1 MAVDKIKFQDIV
13 KNQLPEYVQDDYPLL
28 GEFLSQY
35 YLSQEN
41 DGATFDLLNNIDSY
55 VKIDNLYNLKEST
68 GLASS
73 ISYFNSTIQTS
84 SETNFTEG
92 FPEKNGIIKIDDEI
106 IFYAEKTDLS
116 FTGCKRGFSGIT
128 SYTAINNPE
137 ELVFT
142 ESLAQKHA
150 AGATIQNLN
159 ILFLK
164 EFFKKL
170 KTQVAPGFS
179 GRSLYTGLDERNFL
193 YNVKDFYNSKG
204 TDQSLKILFQALYG
218 EEVLI
223 SKPSEDLFRPSDADY
238 LITKDFVIEAIE
250 GNPFDLEGKE
260 IIQSRTSAR
269 GTVTKVE
276 VITTDDRNFYQIS
289 VDSGYQRD
297 INLDGSILGVFEDE
311 PKTQILNDLSVNST
325 VIDVD
330 STIGFPSSG
339 SLISYDENDD
349 EIIITYTSKSANQ
362 FFGVSGIDV
371 AIKNGAN
378 LHLNSLCTTLD
389 EDVSFRITTTLKELQ
404 IDEITKN
411 FTNGEAIQIQSL
423 GIESNDK
430 KTDDWIYN
438 LKVNYK
444 IKNITILDV
453 TEKRYLITTNDNN
466 ILKRGYEVEI
476 IENDQ
481 VLAKGTVNNRRA
493 EDTVDIRF
501 NVLLPSLTG
510 EFFLENKTLKG
521 NYRYDSEFGT
531 ATTNVINT
539 YQKFNGEVLI
549 SSNSIPS
556 YDNITLDTY
565 NKVIKF
571 SSSNVNGDTFTFNQQ
586 HGLYTGEIVYYKP
599 NTILGDEQFIEGDDS
614 VQTVTI
620 NKFSNINEGVYFVK
634 RVGKNNSFSIKLAKS
649 LSDLNEEKF
658 ITPLSDVS
666 IIDNTFT
673 YQVFYNKKI
682 SPQKIYRKLV
692 DPVKKQDEYN
702 TQPGFSGILKNG
714 VEILN
719 YKSND
724 QIFFGDIKSME
735 IVNGGENYDVVNP
748 PILNIS
754 DVTGIG
760 ATGICGVIGQL
771 EEIRIVDPG
780 FDFVSNPTVSITGG
794 NPVTEALVNV
804 ETVDTVNRV
813 NFLGE
818 SGGGIT
824 THVALGVGATDAT
837 IGFSTFH
844 KFFTGEKVVYKT
856 YGSKAAVGLSTDSNY
871 FVKVV
876 NPYKIKLHKSE
887 LDANSGPGINT
898 ISITDFGEGLQSI
911 DSFNLKKKV
920 SNFVILNKGSGYKN
934 RRKQLI
940 ASGISTSTNI
950 IKIIDH
956 GFLNKEKVRYTIGI
970 NAVTGLSEDTDY
982 FVHKIDNNNFKLS
995 EIGVGDTS
1003 TFFYDNNIFVDLKTT
1018 GDGSFNYEPIT
1029 VTVDG
1034 LIGITTLTGQKFD
1047 CRVQPIFRGELES
1060 IDITNGGVSYGSSE
1074 VFNFNR
1080 LPEISISAGS
1090 GGQVTPIINNGRIEE
1105 VLIDNNGSGYNSPPD
1120 LQIISSN
1127 GSFAKL
1133 TPVVFGGQL
1142 KEIVVVDG
1150 GAGYDDAT
1158 TINVISPIIKA
1169 NVEPIIKKWTVNLF
1183 AKNFDILTSD
1193 DGIITKNNENVTL
1206 QYSHLYAPRKLRESL
1221 NPISD
1226 SGVIFGTAELKRDA
1240 ITGEEQSNTFHSPI
1254 IGWAFDG
1261 HPIYGP
1267 YGFKNP
1273 NGGPISAMVP
1283 GYELSINTINRP
1295 ETSLYEAG
1303 FFVEDFVFTNNG
1315 DLDKHNGR
1323 FCVTPD
1329 YPNGIYAYF
1338 ATIENVNSS
1347 SGPFEGFRS
1356 PKFPYLIG
1364 NSFNSEPISFN
1375 FKLSSNHDE
1384 YDIEKDGWFRNTK
1397 PYRLY
1402 SNPSGYDYIYNSS
1415 KIKNQ
1420 SLDITNTS
1428 VGTVES
1434 IKIVNKGD
1442 NFKIGDKLVFDNTQ
1456 TSGSGASAEIS
1467 RIDGKKVVSI
1477 SATSTSFDNTEFF
1490 PDSLGRILAFTQS
1503 PHNLPNK
1510 DLVSVSGASESFN
1523 DIQGTFNINV
1533 RPDNFV
1539 LSLGIGATSVTGL
1552 TTYFY
1557 VSGILDFPRIR
1568 PNDIIGIKTEKLKV
1582 LNIDKKSGRIR
1593 VSREHGGTIGTSYS
1607 NSEILT
1613 EDPRK
1618 LSFNVGFAK
1627 TTKQFKLNE
1636 EYYFEPSEA
1645 VGTGITDTI
1654 GAGKTVV
1661 FSVPG
1666 VGGTQVFI
1674 PSQSIYIPN
1683 HKLSLN
1689 DEIIYNNFTGVAI
1702 SAWNGIA
1709 GIAYT
1714 PLTSYSNLYA
1724 VPLTNTTIGVSS
1736 NKVGLA
1742 SVGGGYRGLGSLP
1755 GLLYFTSEGTGDYH
1769 SFKTNHSNVI
1779 KGEIGVHTI
1788 TVSTASTHQMQ
1799 VNDIVFMDLN
1809 PNDTATIEVKYNDF
1823 NRRMVFGPKNFLAA
1837 DVDISENTINLTDHE
1852 YEIGDRVI
1860 YSPSATIISGL
1871 ENEGMY
1877 YVFPF
1882 TKDKIKLALN
1892 KIDIEN
1898 KKFVIINSAED
1909 GTISRINPLVKASK
1923 NQKIVF
1929 DLSDKSLSF
1938 VSSGST
1944 YSAFDMNIYTDSEF
1958 TNIFR
1963 SSKTTN
1969 TFEVSKSG
1977 EAGINADA
1985 SLTINLTDEV
1995 PDNLWYKFS
2004 KKNLSISPDSKSG
2017 FSDDDSVKNY
2027 NQIDIQKSVYEGQK
2041 IVTGVGST
2049 TFTYSVSKKPRIL
2062 SEYDFNNS
2070 KTKYQTTSKTS
2081 NGPINRI
2088 KVNFGG
2094 KGYKSLPGISSVST
2108 DSGKNQLLDVESSS
2122 IGIIQGNQFNSNNIG
2137 FGYPS
2142 DRTLRPIANLPEI
2155 LRIQPLASFER
2166 IGISSS
2172 GNNYL
2177 IAPDLIVFDVV
2188 SNKVITSVDLEFN
2201 LGDPVVNILKNTTGL
2216 NDVNPRILPVN
2227 NTNGV
2232 GINSLSFDSSTNR
2245 VKLYLNTSFSNSED
2259 FPFTVGKNVLVEKI
2273 DVGLNTT
2280 GKGYNSEDYS
2290 YSLFEVT
2297 SVDPKLGG
2305 SGAFV
2310 EYSLDEVLSIGE
2322 TPGAVVS
2329 AIYGRV
2335 VPEHQFPVF
2344 DITLS
2349 KNNYIVGEKVSIN
2362 DDSANFGF
2370 VESWDPLSEM
2380 LKVSISKEIQKNDS
2394 VRGLSSNTQ
2403 GTVRSKDDFNSEIII
2418 GAGATII
2425 NGWQRSAGFFNETTQ
2440 RIPDNQ
2446 YYQKFSYSI
2455 RSKIPFKQWD
2465 STVSALNHAAG
2476 FAKYADLQ
2484 VVSELSNSFA
2494 AVVKADESNIETIVD
2509 IISTSDINCNYN
2521 FDYVRDRTVFIKGE
2535 IHSTEIVFQNKIIND
2550 YFESVGNRV
2559 LSIDDISE
2567 EFNSNERAD
2576 RFSSVGGFENTFKL
2590 NKMFTFA
2597 KDVRFT
2603 DEKQFSILNLIQD
2616 SETGYINEY
2625 SILES
2630 VGRNLGSYD
2639 YLVTSDGW
2647 DLTFNPALFEFNN
2660 YNTSVIS
2667 FSALSDYS
2675 GIGSVHAVGTAV
2687 STFTEQHSVPTG
2699 TATTIATIPT
2709 TFRSAKV
2716 LVMLEDSSDNYIG
2729 NELNIIHDGSDVSIL
2744 EYGNIADSSSSNFV
2758 GFGTFDANIVGGNI
2772 IVNYTSN
2779 ASSTLTANTQVVSI
2793 SDSATGIGTI
2803 LLDVGRLRSSYVSI
2817 PVSGAGLA
2825 NTITSFDL
2833 PYQSGYY
2840 FVTVKDTTN
2849 NVYEAFEIAAIDS
2862 GSETEEL
2869 FVEFANVSTG
2879 SSIGQI
2885 GISTAG
2891 ISKLDIVYTPN
2902 SSTAVEV
2909 RTFGIELQIFDENE
2923 NSNEVDYLNWKLKS
2937 SKGSYTGT
2945 KTEIRT
2951 DFDLNH
2957 AGIPIFKRIIDGSNP
2972 SIADT
2977 TSNIVRIPNHFFVT
2991 GENINY
2997 SNSGAGTTQSIGI
3010 TSTSISGIVTDK
3022 LPDSLFVVKV
3032 DEGSIRF
3039 ADTAENALKVIPE
3052 TLTLDSVGIGDSH
3065 VFTSK
3070 NQNTKA
3076 LVAIDNMIQSPI
3088 VATGITAAL
3097 GQDII
3102 FATSFSVTGVNS
3114 IFSSDVIQVN
3124 DEIMVIN
3131 DAGSGSDATFNVLRG
3146 KLGTSIQS
3154 HGVGST
3160 ITKLGGNYNIVE
3172 NRIHFA
3178 GAPFGKNP
3186 IGSITNPPDS
3196 RDFTGITT
3204 SSSFQGR
3211 TFLRNAAQRSTSE
3224 TYADNYIFDDISR
3237 DFTGVTSSFIL
3248 KSGGDNVTG
3257 ISTGNGIILV
3267 NGIFQ
3272 LPKGIQPEDNNY
3284 NITESAGVSTIT
3296 FQGSVNPHG
3305 YDPGAGDFPM
3315 GGTIISVGS
3324 SSGSGYQPLVSA
3336 GGTANV
3342 SIAGTV
3348 SSISIG
3354 NSGSGYRSGI
3364 QTTVNVAVTT
3374 SSTGIP
3380 NLEFIG
3386 TAIVSNGNVINVNI
3400 TNPGSGYTFTNPPLV
3415 VFDEPF
3421 SYTDIP
3427 LEYTSS
3433 SIVGSGRSATVDLT
3447 VGRGTG
3453 VIDFTI
3459 NNRGYGYGVGEVLTV
3474 DIGGVTGIPTDI
3486 TKSFEEFSLTIE
3498 KTQTDSFNGWSV
3510 GQFAVLDSF
3519 ESEFDG
3525 FKKTFRLTEN
3535 GQTVSIIAQRG
3546 STINI
3551 EETLVI
3557 LINNVL
3563 QKPNEAFTFEGGSIV
3578 EFKEAPV
3585 SGQTAQILFYKGS
3598 GDDIDVIFRDI
3609 VDSVKVGDSLDI
3621 DHNPRS
3627 GQSIILDQD
3636 KRIVTGINTIDTVE
3650 TNLYN
3655 GVGINSDGTI
3665 TRPVTW
3671 CKQTSDLVVNGSKV
3685 SKNRGEYEPVV
3696 KPSAYLIKN
3705 VSTSSTEMYVN
3716 NLIPSFNPVNEISN
3730 ATVRN
3735 AHQKI
3740 VQIYEQGN
3748 FVGAAATAVVSV
3760 AGTVSS
3766 FDVTNSGLGY
3776 TSAPKVFVSNISGSA
3791 STEGRAEGTAV
3802 IGAGGSITSILVSY
3816 GGTTTGTAYTT
3827 TNPPSVLIEPPASIS
3842 EKLNILDFSGDYG
3855 MIVGINSTKV
3865 GTQHRLTFDTFIP
3878 KDSLMRDTNLVSTAT
3893 TISGISTSDYFTV
3906 FGTNISIG
3914 GTFAA
3919 KSTDGTTTVGI
3930 ASTALDCVYQ
3940 VQSFEDVNVTC
3951 FVGGNTGFTTTV
3963 RRVSVNVDRIAV
3975 GFASTSTSELGE
3987 YSWGKLTLDDRTRPR
4002 DFTAHTMSGIGSA
4015 YSNTGIS
4022 TSAVVRRFNALKS
4035 QSYS

>member
-13 KNQLPEYVQDDYPLL
+13 QNQLPGYIQDDYPLL

-55 VKIDNLYNLKEST
+55 VKLDNLYNLKEST

-73 ISYFNSTIQTS
+73 ISYYDDVIQTS
-84 SETNFTEG
+84 SDTNFTEG

-106 IFYAEKTDLS
+106 IFYSEKTDLS

-128 SYTAINNPE
+128 SYSAINNPE
-137 ELVFT
+137 ELVFN
-142 ESLAQKHA
+142 ESTAQKHT
-150 AGATIQNLN
+150 AGSTIQNLN
-159 ILFLK
+159 VLFLK
-164 EFFKKL
+164 EFFNKL
-170 KTQVAPGFS
+170 KSQIAPGFT
-179 GRSLYTGLDERNFL
+179 GSLYSGLNERNFL
-193 YNVKDFYNSKG
+193 FNAKDFYNSKG

-238 LITKDFVIEAIE
+238 LVTKDFVIEAIE

-260 IIQSRTSAR
+260 IVQSRTSAR

-276 VITTDDRNFYQIS
+276 IVTTDNRNFYQIS

-297 INLDGSILGVFEDE
+297 INLDGSILGIFEDE

-349 EIIITYTSKSANQ
+349 EIIISYTSKSANQ
-362 FFGVSGIDV
+362 FFGVSGITV
-371 AIKNGAN
+371 AINGGAN
-378 LHLNSLCTTLD
+378 LHLNSSCSTLD
-389 EDVSFRITTTLKELQ
+389 QEISFRITTTLKELQ
-404 IDEITKN
+404 INESTKN
-411 FTNGEAIQIQSL
+411 FTNGETIQVQSL
-423 GIESNDK
+423 GIESSDK

-438 LKVNYK
+438 LKVKYK
-444 IKNITILDV
+444 VKNISILDT
-453 TEKRYLITTNDNN
+453 TERRYLITTVENN
-466 ILKRGYEVEI
+466 ILKRGYE
-476 IENDQ
+476 IEVIEDGKI
-481 VLAKGTVNNRRA
+481 LATGTVLNRRA
-493 EDTVDIRF
+493 EDAIDVRF
-501 NVLLPSLTG
+501 DVLLSKITG
-510 EFFLENKTLKG
+510 ECFIENKTLKG
-521 NYRYDSEFGT
+521 NYRYDSDFGT

-539 YQKFNGEVLI
+539 YQKFNGEVLV

-571 SSSNVNGDTFTFNQQ
+571 SSSNVSGDTFTFDQQ

-599 NTILGDEQFIEGDDS
+599 NTILGSDQFIEGDDPIQS
-614 VQTVTI
+614 STI
-620 NKFSNINEGVYFVK
+620 NKFSNLNEGVYFVK

-649 LSDLNEEKF
+649 LSDLNDEKF
-658 ITPLSDVS
+658 ITPTSDFP

-682 SPQKIYRKLV
+682 APQKIYRKLV
-692 DPVKKQDEYN
+692 EPVKKQDEYN

-724 QIFFGDIKSME
+724 QIIFGDIKSME
-735 IVNGGENYDVVNP
+735 IVNGGENYDVINP

-754 DVTGIG
+754 DVTGVG
-760 ATGICGVIGQL
+760 ATGICGVTGQL
-771 EEIRIVDPG
+771 EELRIVDPG
-780 FDFVSNPTVSITGG
+780 FDFVSTPIVSIRGG
-794 NPVTEALVNV
+794 NPKTEASVNV
-804 ETVDTVNRV
+804 ETVDIINRV

-824 THVALGVGATDAT
+824 TYVALGVGATDAT

-856 YGSKAAVGLSTDSNY
+856 YGSKAVVGLSTDSNY

-876 NPYKIKLHKSE
+876 DSQKIKLHKSE
-887 LDANSGPGINT
+887 LDAKTGPGINT

-911 DSFNLKKKV
+911 NSFNLKKKV
-920 SNFVILNKGSGYKN
+920 SNFVILNKGDGYKN
-934 RRKQLI
+934 RRKKLS

-950 IKIIDH
+950 INIVNH
-956 GFLNKEKVRYTIGI
+956 GFEDKEKIRYTIGV
-970 NAVTGLSEDTDY
+970 NTVTGLSEDTDY
-982 FVHKIDNNNFKLS
+982 LVHKIDNNNFRLS
-995 EIGVGDTS
+995 NIGVGDTVN
-1003 TFFYDNNIFVDLKTT
+1003 FFFDNNIYVDLKTI

-1029 VTVDG
+1029 VTIDG

-1090 GGQVTPIINNGRIEE
+1090 GGQVTPIINNGKIDE
-1105 VLIDNNGSGYNSPPD
+1105 VLIDNAGSGYNSPPN
-1120 LQIISSN
+1120 LEIVSKN

-1133 TPVVFGGQL
+1133 TPVVSGGIL
-1142 KEIVVVDG
+1142 KEIIVVDG
-1150 GAGYDDAT
+1150 GAGYDSAT
-1158 TINVISPIIKA
+1158 TINVISPIVKA
-1169 NVEPIIKKWTVNLF
+1169 NVEPVIKKWTVNLF
-1183 AKNFDILTSD
+1183 AKNFDVLTSD
-1193 DGIITKNNENVTL
+1193 DGIITKNNENITL

-1221 NPISD
+1221 YPISD
-1226 SGVIFGTAELKRDA
+1226 SGVIFGTAELNRDA
-1240 ITGEEQSNTFHSPI
+1240 VTGEEQSNTFHSPI
-1254 IGWAFDG
+1254 IGWAYDG

-1273 NGGPISAMVP
+1273 NGGPISAMIP
-1283 GYELSINTINRP
+1283 GYELAINTVNRP

-1303 FFVEDFVFTNNG
+1303 FFVEDFVFTDNG

-1329 YPNGIYAYF
+1329 YPNGVYAYF
-1338 ATIENVNSS
+1338 ATIDNVNSS

-1375 FKLSSNHDE
+1375 FKLSSNHDD

-1397 PYRLY
+1397 PYRLF

-1420 SLDITNTS
+1420 SIDITNTS

-1442 NFKIGDKLVFDNTQ
+1442 NFKIGDRLVFDNTQ

-1477 SATSTSFDNTEFF
+1477 ASTSTIFENTEFF
-1490 PDSLGRILAFTQS
+1490 PDGPGKILAFTQS
-1503 PHNLPNK
+1503 PHHLLNS
-1510 DLVSVSGASESFN
+1510 DLLGISGVSESFN
-1523 DIQGTFNINV
+1523 DIQGSYNINV

-1539 LSLGIGATSVTGL
+1539 LSLGVGATAVTGL

-1557 VSGILDFPRIR
+1557 VSGILNFPTIR
-1568 PNDIIGIKTEKLKV
+1568 PNDIVGIQTEKLKV
-1582 LNIDKKSGRIR
+1582 LNVDKKSGRIR
-1593 VSREHGGTIGTSYS
+1593 VVREYGGTIGTSYS

-1618 LSFNVGFAK
+1618 LSFNVGFAR

-1654 GAGKTVV
+1654 GAGKTVI

-1666 VGGTQVFI
+1666 IGATQVFI

-1689 DEIIYNNFTGVAI
+1689 DEVVYDNFTGVAI
-1702 SAWNGIA
+1702 SAWNGVS

-1714 PLTSYSNLYA
+1714 PLTSYTNLYA
-1724 VPLTNTTIGVSS
+1724 VPLTNDTIGISS

-1742 SVGGGYRGLGSLP
+1742 SIGGGYQGLGSLP

-1769 SFKTNHSNVI
+1769 SFKTNYSNII
-1779 KGEIGVHTI
+1779 KGELGIHTV

-1809 PNDTATIEVKYNDF
+1809 PNDTSTIKVKYNDF

-1837 DVDISENTINLTDHE
+1837 DVDISENTIILTDHE
-1852 YEIGDRVI
+1852 FEIGDRVI
-1860 YSPSATIISGL
+1860 YSPSANIISGL

-1898 KKFVIINSAED
+1898 KKFIIINSAED

-1977 EAGINADA
+1977 KAGINEDA
-1985 SLTINLTDEV
+1985 SLTITLTDEV
-1995 PDNLWYKFS
+1995 PNNLWYKFS
-2004 KKNLSISPDSKSG
+2004 KKNLAISPNSKSG
-2017 FSDDDSVKNY
+2017 FSEDDDVKNY

-2049 TFTYSVSKKPRIL
+2049 TFTYSIGKKPRIL
-2062 SEYDFNNS
+2062 SEYDISNS

-2081 NGPINRI
+2081 KGPINKI

-2094 KGYKSLPGISSVST
+2094 KGYKSLPGISSIIT
-2108 DSGKNQLLDVESSS
+2108 ESGEDQLLDVESAS
-2122 IGIIQGNQFNSNNIG
+2122 IGVIQNNQFNSNNIG

-2155 LRIQPLASFER
+2155 LRIQPLASFGR
-2166 IGISSS
+2166 IGITSS

-2177 IAPDLIVFDVV
+2177 IAPDLVVFDVV

-2201 LGDPVVNILKNTTGL
+2201 LGDPVVNIRKNTTGL
-2216 NDVNPRILPVN
+2216 NDVNPRILPIN

-2232 GINSLSFDSSTNR
+2232 GVNTLSFDSSTNR
-2245 VKLYLNTSFSNSED
+2245 VKLYLNTTFSNQED

-2305 SGAFV
+2305 TGAYV
-2310 EYSLDEVLSIGE
+2310 EYSLDEVLSVGE
-2322 TPGAVVS
+2322 TPGAVIT
-2329 AIYGRV
+2329 AQYGKV
-2335 VPEHQFPVF
+2335 VPEHQFPTF

-2362 DDSANFGF
+2362 DDPLNLGV

-2380 LKVSISKEIQKNDS
+2380 LKVSIGKELQVNDT
-2394 VRGLSSNTQ
+2394 VRGLSSDTQ
-2403 GTVRSKDDFNSEIII
+2403 GNIRSKDDFDSEIII
-2418 GAGATII
+2418 GAGTTII
-2425 NGWQRSAGFFNETTQ
+2425 NGWQRSAGFFNETSQ

-2455 RSKIPFKQWD
+2455 RSKVPFKQWD

-2484 VVSELSNSFA
+2484 IISELENSFA
-2494 AVVKADESNIETIVD
+2494 AVVKPDDSNIETIVD
-2509 IISTSDINCNYN
+2509 IISTSDTNCDYN

-2535 IHSTEIVFQNKIIND
+2535 IHSTEIVFQNKIIAD

-2559 LSIDDISE
+2559 LSIDDISA
-2567 EFNSNERAD
+2567 EFNSNERPD
-2576 RFSSVGGFENTFKL
+2576 RFSSTGSFENTFKF
-2590 NKMFTFA
+2590 NKMLTFA
-2597 KDVRFT
+2597 KDIQFT
-2603 DEKQFSILNLIQD
+2603 DEKQFSVVNLIQD
-2616 SETGYINEY
+2616 SETGYISEY

-2647 DLTFNPALFEFNN
+2647 DLTFNPVLFEFNN
-2660 YNTSVIS
+2660 YTTSVIS
-2667 FSALSDYS
+2667 FSGLSDYS
-2675 GIGSVHAVGTAV
+2675 GIGSVHAIGTAV
-2687 STFTEQHSVPTG
+2687 STFSEQHSVPTG
-2699 TATTIATIPT
+2699 TATTIATIPVT
-2709 TFRSAKV
+2709 SRSAKV
-2716 LVMLEDSSDNYIG
+2716 LVMLQDTSDNYVG
-2729 NELNIIHDGSDVSIL
+2729 NELNIIHDGTNVSLL
-2744 EYGNIADSSSSNFV
+2744 EYGNSADSESTNYV

-2779 ASSTLTANTQVVSI
+2779 ASSTLTANTQVVSV
-2793 SDSATGIGTI
+2793 SDSATGVGTI
-2803 LLDVGRLRSSYVSI
+2803 TLDVGRLKSSYVSI

-2840 FVTVKDTTN
+2840 YVTVKDTTN
-2849 NVYEAFEIAAIDS
+2849 NVYESFEIAAIDR
-2862 GSETEEL
+2862 GSETSEL
-2869 FVEFANVSTG
+2869 FVEFANISTG
-2879 SSIGQI
+2879 SSIGQV

-2891 ISKLDIVYTPN
+2891 TSNLDIVYTPN
-2902 SSTAVEV
+2902 ASTAVEV
-2909 RTFGIELQIFDENE
+2909 RTFGIEMQPYDENE
-2923 NSNEVDYLNWKLKS
+2923 NSTEVDYFNWKLKS
-2937 SKGSYTGT
+2937 SRGSYTGT
-2945 KTEIRT
+2945 KFEIRT
-2951 DFDLNH
+2951 DFDLKH
-2957 AGIPIFKRIIDGSNP
+2957 EGLPIFKRIIDGSNP

-2977 TSNIVRIPNHFFVT
+2977 SSNLIKVPNHFFVT
-2991 GENINY
+2991 GENISY

-3010 TSTSISGIVTDK
+3010 TSTSISGVVTDK
-3022 LPDSLFVVKV
+3022 LPDSLFVVKI
-3032 DEGSIRF
+3032 DESSIRF
-3039 ADTAENALKVIPE
+3039 ADTAENALKVIPQ
-3052 TLTLDSVGIGDSH
+3052 TLTLDSVGIGNSH

-3070 NQNTKA
+3070 KQNTKA

-3088 VATGITAAL
+3088 VATGVTAAL

-3131 DAGSGSDATFNVLRG
+3131 DAGSGGSATFNVQRG
-3146 KLGTSIQS
+3146 KLGTTIQS

-3160 ITKLGGNYNIVE
+3160 ITKLGGNYNIVG

-3186 IGSITNPPDS
+3186 IGTVTNPPDS
-3196 RDFTGITT
+3196 RDFSGITT

-3211 TFLRNAAQRSTSE
+3211 TFLRNAALRTSSE
-3224 TYADNYIFDDISR
+3224 TYDDNYIFDDIST

-3248 KSGGDNVTG
+3248 KSGGQNVTG
-3257 ISTGNGIILV
+3257 VATGNGVILV

-3284 NITESAGVSTIT
+3284 NIIESVGVSTIT

-3315 GGTIISVGS
+3315 GGTIVSVGS

-3336 GGTANV
+3336 GGTVNV

-3374 SSTGIP
+3374 ASTGIP

-3386 TAIVSNGNVINVNI
+3386 TATVSGGIVVGVNI

-3415 VFDEPF
+3415 VFDEPL
-3421 SYTDIP
+3421 SYSDIP

-3433 SIVGSGRSATVDLT
+3433 SVVGSGQSATVNLT

-3453 VIDFTI
+3453 VIDFSI

-3474 DIGGVTGIPTDI
+3474 DVGGITGIPTDI
-3486 TKSFEEFSLTIE
+3486 SKSFEEFSLTIE
-3498 KTQTDSFNGWSV
+3498 RTQTDSFNGWSL
-3510 GQFAVLDSF
+3510 GQFTVLDSF
-3519 ESEFDG
+3519 ENEFDG

-3535 GQTVSIIAQRG
+3535 GETVSIVAQRG

-3598 GDDIDVIFRDI
+3598 GDDIDVVFRDV
-3609 VDSVKVGDSLDI
+3609 VDTVKVGDSLDI
-3621 DHNPRS
+3621 NHNPRS

-3665 TRPVTW
+3665 IRPVTW
-3671 CKQTSDLVVNGSKV
+3671 CKQTSDLVVNGAKV
-3685 SKNRGEYEPVV
+3685 NKNRGEYEPVIR
-3696 KPSAYLIKN
+3696 PSSYLINN
-3705 VSTSSTEMYVN
+3705 VSTSSTEIYVN
-3716 NLIPSFNPVNEISN
+3716 NLVPSFNPINEISN
-3730 ATVRN
+3730 ANARN

-3748 FVGAAATAVVSV
+3748 FVGAAATAIVSV

-3766 FDVTNSGLGY
+3766 LNLTNSGLGY
-3776 TSAPKVFVSNISGSA
+3776 TVAPNVFISNVSGSA
-3791 STEGRAEGTAV
+3791 STEGRAEATAV
-3802 IGAGGSITSILVSY
+3802 IGAGGSITSIVVSY

-3827 TNPPSVLIEPPASIS
+3827 TNPPSVLIEPPASVN
-3842 EKLNILDFSGDYG
+3842 EKLNVTEFSGDYG

-3865 GTQHRLTFDTFIP
+3865 GAQHRLIFDTFIP
-3878 KDSLMRDTNLVSTAT
+3878 KDSLMRDTNVVATASTV
-3893 TISGISTSDYFTV
+3893 SGISTSDYFTI

-3914 GTFAA
+3914 DTFAA
-3919 KSTDGTTTVGI
+3919 RSTDGTTTVGI

-3940 VQSFEDVNVTC
+3940 VQSYEDVNVTC

-4002 DFTAHTMSGIGSA
+4002 DFSAHTMSGIGSA
-4015 YSNTGIS
+4015 YSNSGIS
-4022 TSAVVRRFNALKS
+4022 TSAVVKRFNALKS